1 MAEKKPTKKKEAPK
15 KEAPKK
21 AAPKKTSWEIFPVGS
36 SGYAAINKDG
46 SMLGPSKHERTIK
59 ALIEQHKD

>member
-21 AAPKKTSWEIFPVGS
+21 AAPKKLKWEVYPVGS
-36 SGYAAINKDG
+36 TGFAARRTDG
-46 SMLGPSKHERTIK
+46 MHLGPTKYEHQLQ

>member
-21 AAPKKTSWEIFPVGS
+21 AALKWEVYPVGS
-36 SGYAAINKDG
+36 TGFAARRTDG
-46 SMLGPSKHERTIK
+46 MHLGPTKYEHQLQ